1 MTLRRL
7 LLVLPA
13 LSWSAAPPI
22 AAQSGRVV
30 EIEVDAPSLAGN
42 LLEDPAVRRALV
54 YLPPGYDRSP
64 AVRFPVLY
72 LLHAWGVGPE
82 SWRGPQGYE
91 GMDIAAVMDSLIG
104 TGGSGMLVVMPDAR
118 NRYGGSWY
126 ASSSAIG
133 DWERFVGVDLVE
145 AVDSAFRASPRREH
159 RALAGQSMGAYGALR
174 VASANPGVF
183 GTVVA
188 VSGPSLVDPNPLGMA
203 ALEAAHA
210 ISSPER
216 LFDGS
221 PLPAV
226 SWSKAAAFSPD
237 PEAPPFFA
245 RLPVVEAGDSLR
257 LAPAIWERWERNT
270 IARLLEDGGRR
281 EALASMAVRLDVG
294 RDDPLRPETTAL
306 SEVMRSLGVPHEV
319 VNFPGGHVVGVRAHL
334 VGSVLP
340 YVSRRF
346 TTTDPDPSP
355 SLTEG
360 DSYRTRR
367 WWICGS
373 RTHPSRLSAAGPRGG
388 SRPTMSRPRCQRLS
402 WTSRGP
408 C

>member
-1 MTLRRL
+1 MTTNPFLQLPPARL
-7 LLVLPA
+7 LPA
-13 LSWSAAPPI
+13 LAALSCSALPPSV
-22 AAQSGRVV
+22 AAQTGRVV
-30 EIEVDAPSLAGN
+30 EIEVDAPSLAAN
-42 LLEDPAVRRALV
+42 LLGDPALRRALV

-64 AVRFPVLY
+64 VVRFPVLY

-82 SWRGPQGYE
+82 SWRGPRGYE
-91 GMDIAAVMDSLIG
+91 GMDIAVVMDSLIG
-104 TGGSGMLVVMPDAR
+104 AGGSGMLVVMPDAR

-145 AVDSAFRASPRREH
+145 HVDSAFRTSPRREH

-183 GTVVA
+183 GTAVA
-188 VSGPSLVDPNPLGMA
+188 VSGPTLVDPNPLGMA

-226 SWSKAAAFSPD
+226 IWSKAAAFSSD
-237 PEAPPFFA
+237 PGAPPFFA
-245 RLPVVEAGDSLR
+245 RLPVVEEGDSLR
-257 LAPAIWERWERNT
+257 LAPAVWERWERNT
-270 IARLLEDGGRR
+270 IAHLLEDRHRR
-281 EALASMAVRLDVG
+281 EALASVALRLDVG
-294 RDDPLRPETTAL
+294 RDDPLRPETAAL
-306 SEVMRSLGVPHEV
+306 SDALRSLGVPHQV
-319 VNFPGGHVVGVRAHL
+319 VEFAGGHVAGVRAHL

-346 TTTDPDPSP
+346 EAADPDP
-355 SLTEG
+355 
-360 DSYRTRR
+360 
-367 WWICGS
+367 
-373 RTHPSRLSAAGPRGG
+373 
-388 SRPTMSRPRCQRLS
+388 
-402 WTSRGP
+402 
-408 C
+408 